1 MKIVAITGSIGCGKT
16 TLAHLVRDLGYTVY
30 DADGWVRRLYYQKDF
45 IAAVGRQFPEVIE
58 NGKVNKRRLR
68 DIVFSDNSR
77 LKVLEALVHPF
88 LKQMF
93 KKLKKRNAG
102 YDDLFF
108 IDVALLFEMGW
119 DKFCD
124 YVIVADVAYELQKQR
139 VMKRDN
145 ISSEDFEKINKVQM
159 SNEAKKQFA
168 DAVINT
174 DKPLNLL
181 KASLLCV
188 ISEIEDC

>member
-1 MKIVAITGSIGCGKT
+1 M
-16 TLAHLVRDLGYTVY
+16 
-30 DADGWVRRLYYQKDF
+30 
-45 IAAVGRQFPEVIE
+45 
-58 NGKVNKRRLR
+58 
-68 DIVFSDNSR
+68 
-77 LKVLEALVHPF
+77 LEALVHPF

-159 SNEAKKQFA
+159 SNEAKKQLA

-181 KASLLCV
+181 KASLLCI